1 MRQESRDREV
11 SDKRSRVAGLDF
23 FLLSQDAE
31 SESGVRV
38 ERTRDTRLDGHR
50 VDERAVLEQELR
62 ERGDR

>member
-11 SDKRSRVAGLDF
+11 SDKRSRVAGLD